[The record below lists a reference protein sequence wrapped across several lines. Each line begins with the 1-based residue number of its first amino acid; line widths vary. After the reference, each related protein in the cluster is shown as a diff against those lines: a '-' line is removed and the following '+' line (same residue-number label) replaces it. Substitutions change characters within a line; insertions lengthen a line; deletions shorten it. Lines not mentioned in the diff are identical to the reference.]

1 MALGKQRMA
10 VFTEFDLVI
19 RVVDLRYCFTQSSI
33 YQVAVVNDTRVP
45 VHVCHGAG
53 IYPTHFETRVEE
65 LRIAVFLAGAWVRER
80 VVHWVGLG
88 WVGFSNDFISFI

>member
-1 MALGKQRMA
+1 MALDKQRMA
-10 VFTEFDLVI
+10 VFTKFNLIVRIIDLGCGI
-19 RVVDLRYCFTQSSI
+19 TQSSI
-33 YQVAVVNDTRVP
+33 YQVAVVNHACVA
-45 VHVCHGAG
+45 VQICHAAG